1 MSESSDVRA
10 AAERLREHRR
20 VCLVMRHPRESPYT
34 HLEVSTGAAELIPGA
49 EQKDLLT
56 LANAY
61 LAEHPAD
68 DGEPADADWL
78 RSVGFLPDGDVDKP
92 DAPLAIGL
100 YYGRTDDEIENGIVA
115 GRHLLIGHAGDAMVE
130 EYDEGGTVVG
140 CVEMPSLP
148 TRGHVRRLC
157 AALGVALPERSDP

>member
-1 MSESSDVRA
+1 MSESVRA
-10 AAERLREHRR
+10 AAERLARYIAGR
-20 VCLVMRHPRESPYT
+20 
-34 HLEVSTGAAELIPGA
+34 AELLELLGKMPPGLRLSIEDTA
-49 EQKDLLT
+49 AV
-56 LANAY
+56 ANAY
-61 LAEHPAD
+61 LAEHPSD
-68 DGEPADADWL
+68 DDEPATPEWL

-100 YYGRTDDEIENGIVA
+100 YYGRTDDEIENGIGA
-115 GRHLLIGHAGDAMVE
+115 GRHLLLDHAGDAMVE

-157 AALGVALPERSDP
+157 AALGVSLPQRSDP